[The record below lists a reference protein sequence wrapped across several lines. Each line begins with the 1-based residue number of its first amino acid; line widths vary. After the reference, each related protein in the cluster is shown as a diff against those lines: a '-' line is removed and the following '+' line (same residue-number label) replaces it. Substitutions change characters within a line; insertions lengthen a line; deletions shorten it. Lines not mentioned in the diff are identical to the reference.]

1 MEKRKL
7 RIVRDHPLLGICEYC
22 NMQFSC
28 GLMPVEAARED
39 IQERFN
45 VHKCKPVD
53 SSQNALRLVR
63 EPTEGK
69 KRARAL
75 RTPLSLVTILSGCE
89 SNNFAGSRQS
99 RSAI

>member
-1 MEKRKL
+1 MAKRKL

-53 SSQNALRLVR
+53 SSQNALRVVR
-63 EPTEGK
+63 EATEGK
-69 KRARAL
+69 
-75 RTPLSLVTILSGCE
+75 
-89 SNNFAGSRQS
+89 
-99 RSAI
+99 